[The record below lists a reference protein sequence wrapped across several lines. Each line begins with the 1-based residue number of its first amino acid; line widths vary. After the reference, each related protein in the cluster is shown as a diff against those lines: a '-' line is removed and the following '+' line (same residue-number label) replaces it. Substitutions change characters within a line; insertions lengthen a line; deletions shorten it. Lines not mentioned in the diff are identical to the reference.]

1 MSILHDF
8 PGFLHGADY
17 NPDQWLGTPEVIDE
31 DFRLMDKAHCN
42 TFSIGIFSW
51 SQYEKEEGNFD
62 FTWLDDIMERCR
74 THGKKVF
81 LATPSAARPAWLGN
95 RYPET
100 NRVDETGC
108 RLSWGSRANHCW
120 SSPVI
125 REKLAL
131 IISKLAERYAKHPS
145 LAGWHIS
152 NEYHGACRCPLCKK
166 EFVDF
171 LKKRYG
177 SLDRLNECYW
187 SAFWGHRY
195 SAWEQVDP
203 DDRTIDLAQLDFLR
217 FNTQQVLDFMRFE
230 IEALRDYSDAPV
242 TTNMMG
248 VFEGLDYWRI
258 AEACDFIA
266 DDCYPTWYKGETEA
280 MAARYAMYHDMHY
293 SMKNKPFLM
302 MESCPGIP
310 NYKPYCKIRRP
321 GEFEREMLLALGH
334 GADGTMYFQWRKG
347 RGNCEKIHGAVVGH
361 DGTDR
366 TLAFQRVADYGAKLE
381 RIREAAGS
389 AIRTE
394 TALIYD
400 WESAW
405 ALHNTKG
412 FGEYFGD
419 FSRQRLIETVCAHYQ
434 AVWTHNVP
442 LSVIE
447 SSCDFSSY
455 KILIAPMLFMMK
467 PGVMEHLIRFVEEGG
482 TLVMTYLSACVDEH
496 NLCFASGNPGGKM
509 LRELFGIWSEDI
521 DIFEPETKQTLR
533 LTGEALDGKT
543 QFDVLRRCEYLHAE
557 GARVLGVYGEEF
569 YAGTPALTVNQRG
582 KGRAY
587 YIGADTGL
595 DFLEAFYGNLLKEN
609 GMEGVLPELPR
620 HVKATRR
627 EKEGKRYYFVQNM
640 SDEPQSVRLPRP
652 MRDIWNGTPSGAEL
666 LLPPC
671 GSAVLLDS

>member
-51 SQYEKEEGNFD
+51 SQYEKEEGKFD

-100 NRVDETGC
+100 NRVDETGR
-108 RLSWGSRANHCW
+108 RLSWGGRANHCW
-120 SSPVI
+120 SSPVM

-131 IISKLAERYAKHPS
+131 IIRKLAERYAEHPA

-152 NEYHGACRCPLCKK
+152 NEYSGACHCPLCRK

-203 DDRTIDLAQLDFLR
+203 NDRTMDLAKLDFLR

-248 VFEGLDYWRI
+248 VYEGLDYWRI

-310 NYKPYCKIRRP
+310 NYKPYCKLRRP

-389 AIRTE
+389 AVRTE
-394 TALIYD
+394 AALIYD

-412 FGEYFGD
+412 FGERAGD
-419 FSRQRLIETVCAHYQ
+419 TVNQRLIETVYDHYR
-434 AVWTHNVP
+434 AIWTHNVP

-447 SSCDFSSY
+447 STCDFSRY
-455 KILIAPMLFMMK
+455 KMLIAPMLFLMK
-467 PGVMEHLIRFVEEGG
+467 PGVMERLIRFVEEGG

-521 DIFEPETKQTLR
+521 DGLEPQVKQS
-533 LTGEALDGKT
+533 
-543 QFDVLRRCEYLHAE
+543 FDYNGIRHEVRDYAEYLHAE
-557 GARVLGVYGEEF
+557 GADVLAVYNSEF
-569 YAGTPALTVNQRG
+569 YAGSPALTSNRFG
-582 KGRAY
+582 KGKAV
-587 YIGADTGL
+587 YIGARTGL
-595 DFLEAFYGNLLKEN
+595 EFLTGFYGDLLAEC
-609 GMEGVLPELPR
+609 GISPVLSGIPESFA
-620 HVKATRR
+620 VSRR
-627 EKEGKRYYFVQNM
+627 IGKDETEYYFLLNLTPEEQRF
-640 SDEPQSVRLPRP
+640 PLPFP
-652 MRDIWNGTPSGAEL
+652 MEDLWNGTGEITEL
-666 LLPPC
+666 LLPPS
-671 GSAVLLDS
+671 GSTVLKRRNG